1 MTREH
6 LVEWRDPTAN
16 RAIFGVEGCD
26 SPKPRSIG
34 SLTQA
39 EIDEGIR
46 LAKMRRAADGN
57 HAEYRAVADMLR
69 RARRQIQG
77 GRR

>member
-16 RAIFGVEGCD
+16 RAIFGVEGHAL
-26 SPKPRSIG
+26 PKPKSIT

-39 EIDEGIR
+39 EIDDGIHMAKIR
-46 LAKMRRAADGN
+46 LAAGGN
-57 HAEYRAVADMLR
+57 RAEYRVVTDMLR
-69 RARRQIQG
+69 SARRQIQG
-77 GRR
+77 GGR